1 MLPPISI
8 KNILCV
14 RAVSSIVMDRIVYET
29 IEPTTITT
37 IVNNTSPTDILYV
50 ISTAY
55 FIRMYIQNQS
65 PKHIKQ
71 TRLNQ
76 QVLSDDVYR
85 CINISLFILFLLIK
99 YPLNAI

>member
-14 RAVSSIVMDRIVYET
+14 RAVSSIVMDRIVYEAVD
-29 IEPTTITT
+29 PSTITN
-37 IVNNTSPTDILYV
+37 IVSYTNPTDILYI
-50 ISTAY
+50 ISAVS
-55 FIRMYIQNQS
+55 FIQIYLQQQS

-85 CINISLFILFLLIK
+85 CINISLFVLFLLIK
-99 YPLNAI
+99 NPLNAI